1 MQVHLRILDTD
12 GSVDVDSLTGAAPW
26 ASVTRVEL
34 RDLGPAL
41 RLWSRKKHVDAARA
55 RIAAT
60 GDPRPSITFLG
71 SGDFHHLA
79 ALLIERINEPFTVL
93 HFDNHP
99 DWVRLA
105 PRWHCGSWV
114 NRVLE
119 LPNVQRVVT
128 IGPCSDDLVDPG
140 RKGGNLPALDAGRL
154 VLFPWQHVPSRARRI
169 TDGPGHAWREGHIHW
184 RNLGERQLEDAVRLV
199 LDAIPTGTVWITID
213 KDVLP
218 EHQALT
224 NWDQGRMPLAA
235 LTAMLRAVG
244 HHQRILGADICGE
257 YSPPRHANLLK
268 RIESKFDQPLHSV
281 TDPRRI
287 DDNRRTDVE
296 LARTLFE
303 ACLTTATP

>member
-1 MQVHLRILDTD
+1 M
-12 GSVDVDSLTGAAPW
+12 
-26 ASVTRVEL
+26 
-34 RDLGPAL
+34 
-41 RLWSRKKHVDAARA
+41 
-55 RIAAT
+55 
-60 GDPRPSITFLG
+60 
-71 SGDFHHLA
+71 
-79 ALLIERINEPFTVL
+79 L

-281 TDPRRI
+281 TDPRQI

-303 ACLTTATP
+303 ACLITATP